1 MFNVQEKTS
10 SSLLSSVSS
19 LFFRSVANNLKAGIE
34 VAPEKFEEATVF
46 FSDIVGFTTI
56 SAYSQPIEIV
66 MLLNDLYSMFDT
78 TIEKHDVYKVE
89 TIGDAY
95 MVVSG
100 IPSRNKDHAEQIANM
115 ALDLLHACTN
125 FKIIHMPSVPLRL
138 RIGLNSGRKGNCT
151 PTRSTIL
158 ISLCTC
164 TNVQTRKVRWWE
176 AWLGT
181 QCRATVSLVTRSISP
196 HESNQQEKRLVF
208 MSASRLKRS

>member
-1 MFNVQEKTS
+1 MYKKKPLLL
-10 SSLLSSVSS
+10 LLSSVSS

-138 RIGLNSGRKGNCT
+138 RIGLNSGRKGNY
-151 PTRSTIL
+151 SHSIYNSHL
-158 ISLCTC
+158 IVHMYKLERFGGGRRGWAHNAALLSL
-164 TNVQTRKVRWWE
+164 W
-176 AWLGT
+176 
-181 QCRATVSLVTRSISP
+181 
-196 HESNQQEKRLVF
+196 
-208 MSASRLKRS
+208 